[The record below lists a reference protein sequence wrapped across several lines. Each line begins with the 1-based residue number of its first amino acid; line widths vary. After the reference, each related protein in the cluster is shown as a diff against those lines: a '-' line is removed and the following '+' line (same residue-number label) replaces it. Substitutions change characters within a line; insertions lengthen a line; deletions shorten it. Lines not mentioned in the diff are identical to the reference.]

1 MKMALTRIGK
11 EKIRQLTP
19 ITEGGEGYIYEFGND
34 ILKIYKPCVDIAAK
48 EKKVAML
55 IDKPL
60 PKEAIKP
67 ITAVYDNNNKFIG
80 YIMPKAVG
88 EEVRVLTSKKYL
100 KANGITTK
108 DILEILVKIQDTVRD
123 IHSAGVCI
131 GDLNDQNILFDKT
144 GNVYFIDCD
153 SWSVEDEKCE
163 VCMDLFKDPLM
174 KGNDF
179 SEETDTYAEA
189 ILIWKTLTRIHPH
202 GGTMTPDMDI
212 VERMKRGICVIDN
225 PKVKIPRTI
234 KPWKN
239 LSPYLVDSL
248 KKIYENKS
256 RSMGDELKHMAKH
269 LKFCDVHQE
278 FYYGKYARCPLCDNN
293 ANVLTKPVSQGV
305 TGGLTLITMLKGN
318 DVKIVLN
325 EQCYINNAGE
335 VVEVKN
341 GNKFTYESGI
351 KYHFAEVGAE
361 NIVIKADDRAFW
373 FTTDR
378 EYVFEKKHKSPIYA
392 AGDSVYFISPAN
404 TLTSIQITKSG
415 NGIRTITKCGY
426 ESYFAVSEGH
436 SCVVSRFAEN
446 LIVNL
451 DGKNIEIPY
460 TDTVNNYGIHRDK
473 ITGGWLIVLEN
484 GAGQFFTFVCNE
496 HGVAYSEDRIK
507 YQCRLGN
514 VCFYNSNIS
523 IPIDGNIRIY
533 SYQKQAFKDF
543 ECEAVSPD
551 SCLIK
556 DSTSFTIVN
565 DENIYRLVRTV
576 R

>member
-1 MKMALTRIGK
+1 
-11 EKIRQLTP
+11 
-19 ITEGGEGYIYEFGND
+19 
-34 ILKIYKPCVDIAAK
+34 
-48 EKKVAML
+48 
-55 IDKPL
+55 
-60 PKEAIKP
+60 
-67 ITAVYDNNNKFIG
+67 
-80 YIMPKAVG
+80 
-88 EEVRVLTSKKYL
+88 
-100 KANGITTK
+100 
-108 DILEILVKIQDTVRD
+108 
-123 IHSAGVCI
+123 
-131 GDLNDQNILFDKT
+131 
-144 GNVYFIDCD
+144 
-153 SWSVEDEKCE
+153 
-163 VCMDLFKDPLM
+163 
-174 KGNDF
+174 
-179 SEETDTYAEA
+179 
-189 ILIWKTLTRIHPH
+189 
-202 GGTMTPDMDI
+202 
-212 VERMKRGICVIDN
+212 
-225 PKVKIPRTI
+225 
-234 KPWKN
+234 
-239 LSPYLVDSL
+239 
-248 KKIYENKS
+248 
-256 RSMGDELKHMAKH
+256 MGDELKHMAKH

-361 NIVIKADDRAFW
+361 NIVIKADDRSFW

-446 LIVNL
+446 LIVSL

-460 TDTVNNYGIHRDK
+460 IDTVNNYGIHRDK

-507 YQCRLGN
+507 YQCGLGN

-556 DSTSFTIVN
+556 DSTAFTIIN
-565 DENIYRLVRTV
+565 DENIYRLGRTV

>member
-1 MKMALTRIGK
+1 
-11 EKIRQLTP
+11 
-19 ITEGGEGYIYEFGND
+19 
-34 ILKIYKPCVDIAAK
+34 
-48 EKKVAML
+48 
-55 IDKPL
+55 
-60 PKEAIKP
+60 
-67 ITAVYDNNNKFIG
+67 
-80 YIMPKAVG
+80 
-88 EEVRVLTSKKYL
+88 
-100 KANGITTK
+100 
-108 DILEILVKIQDTVRD
+108 
-123 IHSAGVCI
+123 
-131 GDLNDQNILFDKT
+131 
-144 GNVYFIDCD
+144 
-153 SWSVEDEKCE
+153 
-163 VCMDLFKDPLM
+163 
-174 KGNDF
+174 
-179 SEETDTYAEA
+179 
-189 ILIWKTLTRIHPH
+189 
-202 GGTMTPDMDI
+202 
-212 VERMKRGICVIDN
+212 
-225 PKVKIPRTI
+225 
-234 KPWKN
+234 
-239 LSPYLVDSL
+239 
-248 KKIYENKS
+248 
-256 RSMGDELKHMAKH
+256 
-269 LKFCDVHQE
+269 
-278 FYYGKYARCPLCDNN
+278 
-293 ANVLTKPVSQGV
+293 
-305 TGGLTLITMLKGN
+305 MLKGN

-373 FTTDR
+373 FATDR

-496 HGVAYSEDRIK
+496 HGVVYSEDCIK
-507 YQCRLGN
+507 YQCGLGN

-556 DSTSFTIVN
+556 DSTAFTIVN

>member
-1 MKMALTRIGK
+1 MGFTDRIKIFGVSKALDYL
-11 EKIRQLTP
+11 EKDPDTNLP
-19 ITEGGEGYIYEFGND
+19 KLMEWVDKFGGERIVPAYQDVFHRALSDPSNNWYQ
-34 ILKIYKPCVDIAAK
+34 
-48 EKKVAML
+48 L
-55 IDKPL
+55 IKSMYSD
-60 PKEAIKP
+60 
-67 ITAVYDNNNKFIG
+67 
-80 YIMPKAVG
+80 
-88 EEVRVLTSKKYL
+88 
-100 KANGITTK
+100 
-108 DILEILVKIQDTVRD
+108 
-123 IHSAGVCI
+123 
-131 GDLNDQNILFDKT
+131 
-144 GNVYFIDCD
+144 
-153 SWSVEDEKCE
+153 
-163 VCMDLFKDPLM
+163 
-174 KGNDF
+174 
-179 SEETDTYAEA
+179 
-189 ILIWKTLTRIHPH
+189 
-202 GGTMTPDMDI
+202 
-212 VERMKRGICVIDN
+212 IDN
-225 PKVKIPRTI
+225 RV
-234 KPWKN
+234 
-239 LSPYLVDSL
+239 L
-248 KKIYENKS
+248 KKIFENKS

-278 FYYGKYARCPLCDNN
+278 FYYDKYARCPLCDNN

-507 YQCRLGN
+507 YQCGLGN

-556 DSTSFTIVN
+556 DSTAFTIVN
-565 DENIYRLVRTV
+565 DENIYRLVRTA